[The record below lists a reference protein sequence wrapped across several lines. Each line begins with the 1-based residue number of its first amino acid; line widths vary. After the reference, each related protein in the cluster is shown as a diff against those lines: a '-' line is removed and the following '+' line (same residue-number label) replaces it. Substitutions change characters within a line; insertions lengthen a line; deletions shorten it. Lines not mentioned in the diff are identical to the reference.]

1 MTAERAPLSITTIEN
16 RLRSAINRQEELT
29 STYLEVIENAGR
41 AEAAFKTKFAKE
53 RFEARVLGI
62 VDGVKVSGD
71 AADDLATVATED
83 ERFEMEATA
92 AKREAHKQAL
102 FSVREEMSALM
113 SLNAN
118 YRTAVGG

>member
-1 MTAERAPLSITTIEN
+1 LTERAPLSIIDIEN
-16 RLRSAINRQEELT
+16 RLRSAINRQDHLT

-53 RFEARVLGI
+53 RFQARVLGV

-71 AADDLATVATED
+71 AADDLATINTED
-83 ERFEMEATA
+83 ERFEMESTS

-102 FSVREEMSALM
+102 FSIRDEIGALQT
-113 SLNAN
+113 LNAN
-118 YRTAVGG
+118 YRTSTGG